1 MVSAKQKMI
10 TVVDAAAELCIQKR
24 TAAPAGVSAGFVQPH
39 TPTPGGKFNRGS
51 QTGETGADHVHRAQ
65 PGSHTKPYRNTS
77 HSLAGFDTLTRVAGS
92 RHPEHSKAES
102 VEW

>member
-10 TVVDAAAELCIQKR
+10 TVVDAAAELCVQIR
-24 TAAPAGVSAGFVQPH
+24 TTTPPGMTAGFIKPH
-39 TPTPGGKFNRGS
+39 APTFGGQLDRCGEASESGAYNMRYAQFRS
-51 QTGETGADHVHRAQ
+51 QTR
-65 PGSHTKPYRNTS
+65 PCRNTS
-77 HSLAGFDTLTRVAGS
+77 HSLTGFDTLTRVAGS

>member
-24 TAAPAGVSAGFVQPH
+24 AAAPASVTAGFVQPH
-39 TPTPGGKFNRGS
+39 ASTLSGKFNRGG
-51 QTGETGADHVHRAQ
+51 QTGETGADDMHRAQ

-77 HSLAGFDTLTRVAGS
+77 QSLTGADTLTRFAGS
-92 RHPEHSKAES
+92 RHSECNRAES